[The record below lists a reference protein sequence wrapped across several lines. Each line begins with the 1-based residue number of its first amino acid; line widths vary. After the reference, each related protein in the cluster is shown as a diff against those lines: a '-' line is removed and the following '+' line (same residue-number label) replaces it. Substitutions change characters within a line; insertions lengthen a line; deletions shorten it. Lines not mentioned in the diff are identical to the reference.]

1 MGHVVCVIATTEAQA
16 VAEAAHCK
24 PYLMIVDASLREGS
38 GVAAVEEILRAG
50 FVPQVFV
57 SGDAESVR
65 ALRPGAIVMEKPC
78 RDLQFGNA
86 IQQALAGTRQT

>member
-24 PYLMIVDASLREGS
+24 PDLMIVDASLREGS